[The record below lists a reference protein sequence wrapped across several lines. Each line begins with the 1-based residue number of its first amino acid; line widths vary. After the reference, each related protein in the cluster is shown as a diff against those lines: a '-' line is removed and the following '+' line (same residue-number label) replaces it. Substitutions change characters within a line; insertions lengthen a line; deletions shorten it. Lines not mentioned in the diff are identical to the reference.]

1 MIFVARIIFQVANS
15 NVRLNALHLLLD
27 LFPMEDPDATKEVKD
42 TLLDRQFYLLE
53 KLMSDECPDVRSVA
67 VEGLCRVF
75 YLYWEVIPSPTITKI
90 ITKISDD
97 MSHESCSEVRL
108 STVNG
113 ITYLLANPHSHAIL
127 KVLLPRLG
135 HLMLDNVTSVRL
147 AMVDL
152 LLLLRD
158 LRTFQFNTVRRG
170 LPFPFQMCNIVESLV
185 K

>member
-1 MIFVARIIFQVANS
+1 
-15 NVRLNALHLLLD
+15 
-27 LFPMEDPDATKEVKD
+27 MEDPEATKEEKD
-42 TLLDRQFYLLE
+42 KLLDKQFYLLE

-75 YLYWEVIPSPTITKI
+75 YLFWEVIPSPTITKV
-90 ITKISDD
+90 ITKIFND
-97 MSHESCSEVRL
+97 MAHESCSEVRL

-113 ITYLLANPHSHAIL
+113 ITYLLANPQSHGIL

-135 HLMLDNVTSVRL
+135 HLMLDSVTSVRV

-158 LRTFQFNTVRRG
+158 VRTFQFNTVMRRG
-170 LPFPFQMCNIVESLV
+170 CVPFLFFLRSFSRVNDMISYLLLYAGSEFGCVVICACF
-185 K
+185 